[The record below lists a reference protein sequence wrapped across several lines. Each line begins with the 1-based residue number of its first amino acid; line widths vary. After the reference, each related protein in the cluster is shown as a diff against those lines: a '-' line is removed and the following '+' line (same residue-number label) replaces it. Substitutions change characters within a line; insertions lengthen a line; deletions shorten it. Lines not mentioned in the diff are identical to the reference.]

1 MVNEM
6 YKLPL
11 MYLEYS
17 GQYGDVEKVEA
28 ASRLLTNTQLFY
40 GGGITSIEQAREMA
54 CDTIVVILFMTIL
67 KGY

>member
-28 ASRLLTNTQLFY
+28 ASRLLTTHNCF
-40 GGGITSIEQAREMA
+40 MA
-54 CDTIVVILFMTIL
+54 VALHL
-67 KGY
+67 

>member
-28 ASRLLTNTQLFY
+28 SRLLTNTQLFY
-40 GGGITSIEQAREMA
+40 GGGITSIEQAR
-54 CDTIVVILFMTIL
+54 DGTIC
-67 KGY
+67 